1 MFKKKFYFIL
11 MTFEKNE
18 SYQFYKKYH
27 KNKINKIIHIFCIPL
42 IVWSFSVL
50 LHSIIFSFS
59 TNILVPSG
67 DLSNPFNYQQIVNIN
82 LNLSGILLSLYL
94 IAYSIMD
101 NSFFRPMLFFLS
113 FIWCSSYYFLYQVTS
128 PYLYAI
134 LINIFSWIMQFIGHG
149 IFEGNRP
156 ALIDSI
162 IQSFLMAPLF
172 SYLEFKEVF
181 CCSKT

>member
-1 MFKKKFYFIL
+1 
-11 MTFEKNE
+11 MTFEKIE

-50 LHSIIFSFS
+50 LHSIIFTFS
-59 TNILVPSG
+59 TNILVSSG
-67 DLSNPFNYQQIVNIN
+67 DIVNPFNYLKIIDIN
-82 LNLSGILLSLYL
+82 VNLSYILLSLYL
-94 IAYSIMD
+94 LAYTVID
-101 NSFFRPMLFFLS
+101 NSFFRPMLIFLS
-113 FIWCSSYYFLYQVTS
+113 FIWISSYYFLYRVTS

-134 LINIFSWIMQFIGHG
+134 IINIVSWIFQFIGHG
-149 IFEGNRP
+149 VFEGNRP
-156 ALIDSI
+156 ALVDSV